1 MPGWHPVLPRLSAVA
16 VSGCSKQTST
26 LPPPQAAVCCNS
38 SSHIKLIFIPLLW
51 WWGGGIN
58 VDGHYK
64 GFMYLFL
71 KYEIIWNIAVTL
83 SCRRVEN
90 TSTLQTAANRRSQS
104 VTWNIGL
111 DELCLF
117 PVTVSHGD
125 GQCYTSWRSSNIW
138 HEVISVHSTIHECL
152 STCDVCVRLPKLKVS
167 DSTASPPQR
176 HGGFLSGLCNNNN
189 ILLVFLWFMFRLK

>member
-26 LPPPQAAVCCNS
+26 LLPPQAAVCCNS
-38 SSHIKLIFIPLLW
+38 SSHIKLIFIPLL

-104 VTWNIGL
+104 VTWSGWTVPFSC
-111 DELCLF
+111 DRF
-117 PVTVSHGD
+117 PWRRSVLHKLEILQHLTWSDQCALNDSWNWRCPTRLLLPHKDTGD
-125 GQCYTSWRSSNIW
+125 SYLVYAIITTFYWCF
-138 HEVISVHSTIHECL
+138 
-152 STCDVCVRLPKLKVS
+152 S
-167 DSTASPPQR
+167 DSCSD
-176 HGGFLSGLCNNNN
+176 
-189 ILLVFLWFMFRLK
+189 

>member
-1 MPGWHPVLPRLSAVA
+1 M
-16 VSGCSKQTST
+16 
-26 LPPPQAAVCCNS
+26 
-38 SSHIKLIFIPLLW
+38 
-51 WWGGGIN
+51 GGGIN
-58 VDGHYK
+58 VDVHYK

-125 GQCYTSWRSSNIW
+125 GQCYRRWRSSNIW

-152 STCDVCVRLPKLKVS
+152 STCDVCVRLPKLKVC

-189 ILLVFLWFMFRLK
+189 KHFIGVSLIHVQTKINFNCTVISFFSSLFVQNKGLQSY

>member
-51 WWGGGIN
+51 WWGGGGIN

-71 KYEIIWNIAVTL
+71 NYEIIWNIAVTL

-111 DELCLF
+111 DELWPF
-117 PVTVSHGD
+117 PMETVSVTEDGD
-125 GQCYTSWRSSNIW
+125 PPTSDMKWSVCTQRFMNVCLHVMCAFACLNWRCP
-138 HEVISVHSTIHECL
+138 T
-152 STCDVCVRLPKLKVS
+152 RLLLPHRDTG
-167 DSTASPPQR
+167 DS
-176 HGGFLSGLCNNNN
+176 
-189 ILLVFLWFMFRLK
+189 